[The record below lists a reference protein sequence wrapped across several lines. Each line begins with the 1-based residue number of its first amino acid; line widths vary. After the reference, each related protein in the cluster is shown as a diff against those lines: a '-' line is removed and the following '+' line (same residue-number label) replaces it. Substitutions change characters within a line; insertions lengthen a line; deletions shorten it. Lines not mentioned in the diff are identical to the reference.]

1 MNIVFSG
8 FHTTFSIVFF
18 IVTIGFIIILTSVI
32 ITILKNLATWSEN
45 NHSPQLTVSATI
57 VAKRTLY
64 HRHVN
69 DITRMHNHRTTST
82 YYVTFQ
88 FESGDRME
96 FCVNGSEYG
105 LLAEGDTGTLCFQ
118 GTRYLSFEREK

>member
-32 ITILKNLATWSEN
+32 ITILKNLWNEN
-45 NHSPQLTVSATI
+45 NHSPQLTVSAK
-57 VAKRTLY
+57 VVSKRTFY
-64 HRHVN
+64 RRRANAN
-69 DITRMHNHRTTST
+69 DITGMHGHHTTST

-96 FCVNGSEYG
+96 FSVDGSEYG
-105 LLAEGDTGTLCFQ
+105 LLAEGDTGNLCFQ
-118 GTRYLSFEREK
+118 GTRYLSFKREK